1 MIPEELLKDADALK
15 KRGFDFRTIEADS
28 KIYIQFDKF
37 PVSSKAYTQETT
49 DLLIFTSPSYPYAG
63 FDMFWTDPNLFLKD
77 GATPG
82 QAQVMESHL
91 KKLWRRFSYHPYRN
105 HPWNPAVDDIGR
117 FVAYVEQRL
126 RQGD

>member
-1 MIPEELLKDADALK
+1 MIPEELLNDADALK
-15 KRGFDFRTIEADS
+15 KRGFDFRIIDADS
-28 KIYIQFDKF
+28 RIYIQFDKF
-37 PVSSKAYTQETT
+37 PVPSKAYTQETT

-77 GATPG
+77 GATPRR
-82 QAQVMESHL
+82 AQVMKTYL
-91 KKLWRRFSYHPYRN
+91 NKLWRRFSYHPYQD
-105 HPWNPAVDDIGR
+105 HPWNPAVDDVGR